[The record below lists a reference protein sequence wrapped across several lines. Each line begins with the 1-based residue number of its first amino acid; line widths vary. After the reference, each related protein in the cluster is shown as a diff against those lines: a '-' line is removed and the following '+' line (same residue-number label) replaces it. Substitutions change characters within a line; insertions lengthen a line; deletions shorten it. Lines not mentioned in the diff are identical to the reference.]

1 MQLIITRLGKSR
13 DKTASENYFN
23 KLAKTELMPQD
34 GRFNVP
40 LLSRSPSNALT
51 SMAETQRQYELK
63 KIQRANEFKI
73 NASIHEKQKEYTK
86 NLASALREF
95 DQKNETNLHTVKNQ
109 LNTQDDK
116 IRAKLEERRMNS
128 MNKSISNS
136 VSRNGG
142 NNTSKSENRLQ
153 VASRNRGSV
162 EPLKKVISVKLDEEF
177 DELQHDGL
185 LSQLNDPAP
194 SFRAIKR

>member
-1 MQLIITRLGKSR
+1 MITRLGKSR

-23 KLAKTELMPQD
+23 KLAKTEQMPLD
-34 GRFNVP
+34 ARFNVP
-40 LLSRSPSNALT
+40 LTNRSPANTFT
-51 SMAETQRQYELK
+51 SITDPQRQYELK

-73 NASIHEKQKEYTK
+73 NTSIIEKQKEYSK

-95 DQKNETNLHTVKNQ
+95 DQKNETNLTAVKQQ
-109 LNTQDDK
+109 LSTQDDK

-128 MNKSISNS
+128 VNKSISNS

-142 NNTSKSENRLQ
+142 INTSKSENRLQ
-153 VASRNRGSV
+153 AASRNRGSI
-162 EPLKKVISVKLDEEF
+162 EPLKKVISIKLDEEF

-185 LSQLNDPAP
+185 LSQLNDQPP
-194 SFRAIKR
+194 SFRMKTK